1 MSHFMTALAMKQKG
15 LKPST
20 KIVLY
25 WIAEHHNGES
35 GDCFPSH
42 KRLAELSE
50 LTDRDVRR
58 QISKLVDVGLIQIES
73 RTRPNGS
80 QTSNNYILCLHE
92 DDGRTNSPA
101 PMDKLS
107 SPPVSNCPTLNLG
120 INNLVN
126 EPNILIERFDEF
138 YAAYPIKKGKGAAK
152 KAWEKA
158 VKKADPDHIISNAA
172 LYASS
177 VQNKDPKFIAHPA
190 TWLNAERWDDDIS
203 KEVLQAAID
212 PQNMMLDVLKSMGLK
227 YNA

>member
-1 MSHFMTALAMKQKG
+1 
-15 LKPST
+15 
-20 KIVLY
+20 
-25 WIAEHHNGES
+25 
-35 GDCFPSH
+35 
-42 KRLAELSE
+42 
-50 LTDRDVRR
+50 
-58 QISKLVDVGLIQIES
+58 
-73 RTRPNGS
+73 
-80 QTSNNYILCLHE
+80 
-92 DDGRTNSPA
+92 
-101 PMDKLS
+101 LS

>member
-1 MSHFMTALAMKQKG
+1 MSHYMTALAMKQKG
-15 LKPST
+15 LKSTT

-25 WIAEHHNGES
+25 WIADHHNGET
-35 GDCFPSH
+35 GRCFPSLN
-42 KRLAELSE
+42 RLADCAEMDKS
-50 LTDRDVRR
+50 TVVRH
-58 QISKLVDVGLIQIES
+58 IDILVDFGLVERKKTYRDDGGFTSTSYILNLQQ
-73 RTRPNGS
+73 PLS
-80 QTSNNYILCLHE
+80 QNTTSPSCNSAPPLVAKCDTNLGSNNQGSI
-92 DDGRTNSPA
+92 
-101 PMDKLS
+101 
-107 SPPVSNCPTLNLG
+107 NL
-120 INNLVN
+120 
-126 EPNILIERFDEF
+126 NILIERFDEF